1 MVRALFMKDV
11 RLVKKNLLIMLVMI
25 IGMPVFLNWR
35 LDAQIDVG
43 AVPLLMIVN
52 ILGLILFGNI
62 CMEEEKYPGGEVI
75 LLCAPCSKK
84 ILVAVRYLIHDPVFS
99 ALHSG
104 IEAVCLILDRKVL
117 IYGRSC
123 RHCLFTSC

>member
-11 RLVKKNLLIMLVMI
+11 RLVKKNFLIMLVMI

-52 ILGLILFGNI
+52 NFGI
-62 CMEEEKYPGGEVI
+62 DIVWKY
-75 LLCAPCSKK
+75 L
-84 ILVAVRYLIHDPVFS
+84 
-99 ALHSG
+99 
-104 IEAVCLILDRKVL
+104 
-117 IYGRSC
+117 YGRGKIS
-123 RHCLFTSC
+123 RR

>member
-52 ILGLILFGNI
+52 ILEIFVRKRKNI
-62 CMEEEKYPGGEVI
+62 PEVKLYFYVRPVQRKYWW
-75 LLCAPCSKK
+75 L
-84 ILVAVRYLIHDPVFS
+84 
-99 ALHSG
+99 
-104 IEAVCLILDRKVL
+104 
-117 IYGRSC
+117 
-123 RHCLFTSC
+123 